1 MTRLTNRLFKET
13 VLGLTAALVVCL
25 AVGAG
30 CSTKSREAEEFCQQ
44 GMEQL
49 NQNEVD
55 AAVDSFNKSLELDAK
70 SRCENAISRPRRR
83 NSIRLSNLTNRLS
96 RRFADAANRTSVSAN
111 LNRRFPTLTKRLK
124 STLRK
129 RRSAVIAVTLTR
141 ALAN

>member
-55 AAVDSFNKSLELDAK
+55 AAVDSFNKSLELDANVPLAYVGLG
-70 SRCENAISRPRRR
+70 EVA
-83 NSIRLSNLTNRLS
+83 
-96 RRFADAANRTSVSAN
+96 
-111 LNRRFPTLTKRLK
+111 
-124 STLRK
+124 LRK
-129 RRSAVIAVTLTR
+129 RDFPTAQEKFNK
-141 ALAN
+141 ALELDESLVAALR